1 MLSTCMGYVGFIFWV
16 ICCCEL
22 VVESSKRW
30 HVLPKAAMMA
40 APAMHASVRMS
51 VFFIGAFYSTI
62 AVDYFSPKLE
72 FIIKNYSKLLET
84 GNKANYA
91 N

>member
-1 MLSTCMGYVGFIFWV
+1 
-16 ICCCEL
+16 
-22 VVESSKRW
+22 
-30 HVLPKAAMMA
+30 MMA